1 MVKDGGTV
9 LQFWHWWVLA
19 AILGAADMLAQTG
32 FLLWL
37 GVAALA
43 VGVVV
48 FALPALAW
56 QLQVVVFAVLAVA
69 AVYATRTF
77 LRGAAFGTD
86 QPLLNRRG
94 EQYIGQLVVLE
105 TAIVNGRGRAR
116 VADTQWPVTGPDL
129 PEGTTVRVIAA
140 DGALLQVERAV

>member
-1 MVKDGGTV
+1 M

-19 AILGAADMLAQTG
+19 AVLGAADMLAQTG

-48 FALPALAW
+48 FATPGLGW
-56 QLQVVVFAVLAVA
+56 QLQMVVFAVLAVA
-69 AVYATRTF
+69 AVAATRAL
-77 LRGAAFGTD
+77 LRNGAFGSRL
-86 QPLLNRRG
+86 PLLNRRG
-94 EQYIGQLVVLE
+94 EQYVGQLVILE

-116 VADTQWPVTGPDL
+116 VADTMWPVAGPDL
-129 PEGTTVRVIAA
+129 PVGTTVRVVGA
-140 DGALLQVERAV
+140 DGALLQVERIV